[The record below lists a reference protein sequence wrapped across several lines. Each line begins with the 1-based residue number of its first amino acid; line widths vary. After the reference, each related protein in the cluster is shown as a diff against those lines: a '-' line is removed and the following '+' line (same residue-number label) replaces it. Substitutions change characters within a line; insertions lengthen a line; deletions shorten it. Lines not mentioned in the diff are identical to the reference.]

1 MSRVEELHQGPAG
14 DQVLVRLP
22 AVTGREEQDQEP
34 RGQEQDPES
43 GVQRGVRVQRLHA
56 SLDVLIVLRPV

>member
-22 AVTGREEQDQEP
+22 AVTGSEEQHQEP
-34 RGQEQDPES
+34 RGQEQDPEP
-43 GVQRGVRVQRLHA
+43 GVQRGAVVQRLHA
-56 SLDVLIVLRPV
+56 GLDVLIVVRLV